1 MSSRQFSMVSPAIW
15 RSRRFLSLS
24 TDKCR
29 LLLLFYITCSHQNSA
44 GCYRI
49 PEGYACTDL
58 GWGTEEYT
66 ASRSE
71 LINSGLISYDDA
83 TEEVFINGWFRVS
96 PPTNKSHAQ
105 GTQKLIA
112 NIESDTIREKV
123 EADFVEALSKTK
135 FNSRD
140 EERNG
145 YSSFGITRS

>member
-15 RSRRFLSLS
+15 RSRRFLALS

-58 GWGTEEYT
+58 GWPTDEYKS
-66 ASRSE
+66 ARQE
-71 LINSGLISYDDA
+71 LVAADLVAYDDE
-83 TEEVFINGWFRVS
+83 TEEVFVTGWFRVS

-105 GTQKLIA
+105 GTQKLIS
-112 NIESDTIREKV
+112 NIESDAIRSKV
-123 EADFVEALSKTK
+123 ETDFAEAYAVAK
-135 FNSRD
+135 FNRD
-140 EERNG
+140 GDRSG
-145 YSSFGITRS
+145 YSGFSGTRS